1 MFDIVKQRYLSRDSF
16 VGFGKPS
23 LPKCS
28 FAWWILLIGLLQISC
43 CRCRLELA
51 WWVIHLS
58 KTESAVCV
66 THFLYNLLENMD
78 FEWIYLDL
86 PGQEQ
91 ETPLPILPSPAR
103 TINDLPTD
111 GSIYLDLPLQE
122 TPLAIRPAC
131 TINDLPTGKSIYL
144 DLLPTEILDRILEY
158 FQDDLS
164 SLKTFSLISRPF
176 LSICRKRLFSTLCLN
191 SSTLRLNSLGSSFDY
206 QCDRWMFFVKYS
218 TEFMASLRILELGPA
233 VLRYHTRDKVYSDHW
248 IQIVDQGVPS
258 IHDQRVQTIIQ
269 HALNPQT
276 LILRF
281 EFQAWKNFLPT
292 FQNTVI
298 ELIQRGTVSSLSLE
312 DVVDF
317 PIVALSGCRYLREL
331 SLVSFHISDPDEGPG
346 SSGDEVLE
354 ETKGYLE
361 SLTLFASDQY
371 VKKLINVLSL
381 PCSLLDLT
389 KLRRLSIN
397 LTGSDGRLAIENIP
411 LVARGITNLEL
422 RSGENGMYPLTIYY
436 PIKKSK
442 MKYTNQKTVFLLQSG
457 LRYMQPTQLSQS
469 TFLADQHFL
478 QPS

>member
-1 MFDIVKQRYLSRDSF
+1 
-16 VGFGKPS
+16 
-23 LPKCS
+23 
-28 FAWWILLIGLLQISC
+28 
-43 CRCRLELA
+43 
-51 WWVIHLS
+51 
-58 KTESAVCV
+58 
-66 THFLYNLLENMD
+66 
-78 FEWIYLDL
+78 
-86 PGQEQ
+86 
-91 ETPLPILPSPAR
+91 
-103 TINDLPTD
+103 
-111 GSIYLDLPLQE
+111 
-122 TPLAIRPAC
+122 
-131 TINDLPTGKSIYL
+131 
-144 DLLPTEILDRILEY
+144 
-158 FQDDLS
+158 
-164 SLKTFSLISRPF
+164 
-176 LSICRKRLFSTLCLN
+176 
-191 SSTLRLNSLGSSFDY
+191 
-206 QCDRWMFFVKYS
+206 
-218 TEFMASLRILELGPA
+218 MASLRILELGPA

-292 FQNTVI
+292 FQDTVI

-331 SLVSFHISDPDEGPG
+331 SLVSFHISDSVESPG
-346 SSGDEVLE
+346 SAGDEALE
-354 ETKGYLE
+354 ESKGYLE

-389 KLRRLSIN
+389 NLRRLSIN

-422 RSGENGMYPLTIYY
+422 RSGENGMYPSTIYY
-436 PIKKSK
+436 PIQKSE
-442 MKYTNQKTVFLLQSG
+442 MKYTNQKLFFLQSG
-457 LRYMQPTQLSQS
+457 LRYIQPTQLSQS